1 MPRHVELAQA
11 AAVGTAAAVAGDA
24 CMTLPMDSTT
34 AALDYA
40 AFLQQQLATQPHN
53 VMAHV
58 LGHEQIWIKRAGA
71 PHGNEPL
78 PRHGRAGRPA
88 EAWTRCAPCPTPGG
102 PTAIA
107 TEVQRLRI
115 WPHAAS
121 ACPWCWPPPPMASP
135 CATWATRAGET
146 VHSLGNEIDH
156 AVQAGDTASVLALW
170 QQGLDTLTQVHRQG
184 TCLSQAFARN
194 LVRCPDGEVASHRL
208 FDDPAAVLPL
218 AVCHVR
224 DALCY
229 AHSTAIYL
237 HTSGTLT
244 EGRAR
249 WSAWVAQGNSEMRAV
264 LATSVRR
271 MGWMRHLPT
280 NRKLGADLQR
290 VRAAYDLLA

>member
-1 MPRHVELAQA
+1 
-11 AAVGTAAAVAGDA
+11 
-24 CMTLPMDSTT
+24 MTLTMDASTHPT
-34 AALDYA
+34 ATAPDYA

-58 LGHEQIWIKRAGA
+58 LGDEQLWIKRAGA
-71 PHGNEPL
+71 PHGT
-78 PRHGRAGRPA
+78 GRYRAMAVLAGLLRLDALRPV
-88 EAWTRCAPCPTPGG
+88 PNPGG

-107 TEVQRLRI
+107 TEVQRLRDLAARGI
-115 WPHAAS
+115 RVPVVLAAS
-121 ACPWCWPPPPMASP
+121 THGFAMRHLGH
-135 CATWATRAGET
+135 TGEEI
-146 VHSLGNEIDH
+146 HSLGNAIDH
-156 AVQAGDTASVLALW
+156 AMQAGDTATVLALW

-194 LVRCPDGEVASHRL
+194 LVRCPDGEVACID
-208 FDDPAAVLPL
+208 FEDDPAAVLPL

-244 EGRAR
+244 EGRER
-249 WSAWVAQGNSEMRAV
+249 WAAWVALGSADMREA

-271 MGWMRHLPT
+271 MGWMRRLPAS
-280 NRKLGADLQR
+280 RRLGRDLQR

>member
-1 MPRHVELAQA
+1 
-11 AAVGTAAAVAGDA
+11 
-24 CMTLPMDSTT
+24 MTLTMDSTN
-34 AALDYA
+34 AAPDYA

-58 LGHEQIWIKRAGA
+58 LGNEQIWIKRAGA
-71 PHGNEPL
+71 PHGT
-78 PRHGRAGRPA
+78 GRYRAMAVLAALLRLDALRPV
-88 EAWTRCAPCPTPGG
+88 PNPGG
-102 PTAIA
+102 PVAIA
-107 TEVQRLRI
+107 TEVRRLRDL
-115 WPHAAS
+115 AS
-121 ACPWCWPPPPMASP
+121 CGVRVPEVLVAQENGFAMRHLGRVGEQAPSVDSAIE
-135 CATWATRAGET
+135 RALRANDSAN
-146 VHSLGNEIDH
+146 VIS
-156 AVQAGDTASVLALW
+156 LW
-170 QQGLDTLTQVHRQG
+170 QQGLDALTHTHRQG

-194 LVRCPDGEVASHRL
+194 MVLDPSGAVICIDFE
-208 FDDPAAVLPL
+208 DDPAAVLPL

-229 AHSTAIYL
+229 AHSTAIFL

-249 WSAWVAQGNSEMRAV
+249 WAAWVAQGSAEMQTV

-280 NRKLGADLQR
+280 NRKLGRDLQR